1 MEDKT
6 LNRVKSGQTGS
17 IEEKIIGDLSEPL
30 RKELLSE
37 KLFLDS
43 ELMRPFIDELCKANG
58 EKSRTSIVSDI
69 LSKVQD
75 THPDPEN
82 DPGQEAPEEPPEVI
96 IANWLFVVG
105 SAKNRENTA
114 IQDAKRRLK
123 KETDMAT
130 SRFCT
135 QIKLSPPNRLEALA
149 SDLMTVLRQHME
161 GN

>member
-1 MEDKT
+1 MP
-6 LNRVKSGQTGS
+6 
-17 IEEKIIGDLSEPL
+17 IPI
-30 RKELLSE
+30 
-37 KLFLDS
+37 
-43 ELMRPFIDELCKANG
+43 
-58 EKSRTSIVSDI
+58 
-69 LSKVQD
+69 
-75 THPDPEN
+75 
-82 DPGQEAPEEPPEVI
+82 
-96 IANWLFVVG
+96 FVVG